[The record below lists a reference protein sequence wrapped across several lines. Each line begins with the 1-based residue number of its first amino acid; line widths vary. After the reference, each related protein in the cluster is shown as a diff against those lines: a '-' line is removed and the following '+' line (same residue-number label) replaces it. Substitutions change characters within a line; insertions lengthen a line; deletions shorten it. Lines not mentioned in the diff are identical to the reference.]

1 MYQIYYA
8 KSPDMDGFQE
18 TNQSHLLKTSHLAQ
32 QFGAASHRAEE
43 ACLCGLLH
51 DFGKYSK
58 RFQDVLKG
66 TASGVDHAVG
76 GAAFLYGLSRSKKN
90 KAAFYAAVEA
100 IYGHHDGLVS
110 FSQLKANLRDSF
122 SGPVTCHS
130 GKEAALSGK
139 EEYAEAIQAF
149 TRDFPDFT
157 LPSLPDV
164 SPEGSVETML
174 HTRLLFSCLVD
185 ADYSASA
192 GILER
197 DVHLLHP
204 EFLLK
209 HLEAYRQQIQAES
222 KSDPELNQLRT
233 QVYDRCGMAGEENL
247 PGIFTLTAPTGTGK
261 TLALLHFALRHCIR
275 YHKRRI
281 ILVLPFLTLTEQS
294 EDIYQ
299 NITPDI
305 LSDHSQS
312 KLDEAG
318 RELAARWD
326 APFIITTSVKFFE
339 SLFARR
345 PTDCRKLHSIAD
357 SVILFDEA
365 QSLPSHLTRATLQAV
380 QTLCKDYGCSM
391 VFSTATQPAF
401 EALPELNWHPTE
413 ILPDHLQLYQKLRRT
428 EVTWRLD
435 VPVPLSII
443 AEEMSQQESV
453 CAVVNLRRH
462 ARSLYELLKPLCED
476 DSVFYLT
483 TDLCP
488 AHRSEVIETIK
499 KRLKDKLP
507 CCVVSTQCIEA
518 GVDLDFAV
526 VYRALAPLEAIIQ
539 AAGRCNRNGSLPR
552 PGQVIIFEPEDGG
565 MLYPGDWYSKG
576 AAVLKNMLSNGAV
589 DIHDPRHISEYYT
602 RLFRHLEDNPALV
615 DGLKA
620 KDYAKVEG
628 AYRLIGKQGVQVIV
642 PYAGEKE
649 LYREISSRLRED
661 GITAE
666 LMRQAAPIT
675 VSTLD
680 EAMIKLHGEPLFFP
694 RRRHSV
700 EASGYYLL
708 LTGHENCY
716 TSDIGLQ
723 FQETKPEDY
732 LL

>member
-1 MYQIYYA
+1 MHLIYYA
-8 KSPDMDGFQE
+8 KSPNIDGFQE
-18 TNQSHLLKTSHLAQ
+18 TNQSHLLKTSYLAQ
-32 QFGAASHRAEE
+32 QFGAEIHRAEE
-43 ACLCGLLH
+43 AHLCGLLH
-51 DFGKYSK
+51 DFGKYSC
-58 RFQDVLKG
+58 RFQSVLKG

-76 GAAFLYGLSRSKKN
+76 GAAFLYGLSGN
-90 KAAFYAAVEA
+90 KSSFRAAVEA
-100 IYGHHDGLVS
+100 IYGHHDGLVP
-110 FSQLKANLRDSF
+110 FSQLEADLRGSL
-122 SGPVTCHS
+122 SGPFTCLS

-139 EEYAEAIQAF
+139 AEYTQAMQAF
-149 TRDFPDFT
+149 ARDFPDFT
-157 LPSLPDV
+157 LPSLPDT
-164 SPEGSVETML
+164 SLEGSVEVML

-197 DVHLLHP
+197 DTRPLHP

-209 HLEAYRQQIQAES
+209 RLEACRQQIQTAS
-222 KSDPELNQLRT
+222 KSDPELNRLRT
-233 QVYDRCGMAGEENL
+233 QVYDRCGIAGEACL

-294 EDIYQ
+294 EDTYR
-299 NITPDI
+299 NIIPEI

-312 KLDEAG
+312 KLDENG

-339 SLFARR
+339 SLFACH

-365 QSLPSHLTRATLQAV
+365 QSLPPQLTRATLQTIRA
-380 QTLCKDYGCSM
+380 LCSNYGCSM

-401 EALPELNWHPTE
+401 ETLPEFNWHPTE
-413 ILPDHLQLYQKLRRT
+413 ILPDHLHLYQKLRRV
-428 EVTWRLD
+428 EATWRLD
-435 VPVPLSII
+435 APIPLSDI
-443 AEEMSQQESV
+443 AEEMAQQESV

-462 ARSLYELLKPLCED
+462 ARSLYEFLKPLCEV

-488 AHRSEVIETIK
+488 AHRSKVIGAIK
-499 KRLKDKLP
+499 KRLKCRLP
-507 CCVVSTQCIEA
+507 CHVVSTQCIEA

-526 VYRALAPLEAIIQ
+526 VYRALAPLEAVIQ
-539 AAGRCNRNGSLPR
+539 AAGRCNRNGSLPQ
-552 PGQVIIFEPEDGG
+552 PGRVIIFEPEDSGK
-565 MLYPGDWYSKG
+565 LYPGDWYGKG
-576 AAVLKNMLSNGAV
+576 AAVLKNMLANGTV
-589 DIHDPRHISEYYT
+589 DLHDPRHISEYYT
-602 RLFRHLEDNPALV
+602 RLFRHLKDHPDLV
-615 DGLKA
+615 KGLKA
-620 KDYAKVEG
+620 KDYVQVEK
-628 AYRLIGKQGVQVIV
+628 AYRLIDKQGVQVIV
-642 PYAGEKE
+642 PYSDEEE
-649 LYREISSRLRED
+649 LYRKVSSQLRTE

-675 VSTLD
+675 VSTFD
-680 EAMIKLHGEPLFFP
+680 EVMLQLHGEPLFFHK
-694 RRRHSV
+694 RRHSV
-700 EASGYYLL
+700 EASGASGYYLL
-708 LTGHENCY
+708 LTGHENRY
-716 TSDIGLQ
+716 TSDMGLQ

>member
-32 QFGAASHRAEE
+32 QFGAEIHRADE
-43 ACLCGLLH
+43 ARLCGLLH
-51 DFGKYSK
+51 DFGKYSQ

-76 GAAFLYGLSRSKKN
+76 GATFLYGLSRN
-90 KAAFYAAVEA
+90 KAAFRAAIEA
-100 IYGHHDGLVS
+100 VYGHHDGLVS
-110 FSQLKANLRDSF
+110 FSQLEADLRDSVT
-122 SGPVTCHS
+122 GPVTCLS
-130 GKEAALSGK
+130 GKEASLSGK
-139 EEYAEAIQAF
+139 AEYTQATQAF
-149 TRDFPDFT
+149 ARDFPDFT
-157 LPSLPDV
+157 LPSLPDILL
-164 SPEGSVETML
+164 EGSVETML

-197 DVHLLHP
+197 DAHLLHP

-209 HLEAYRQQIQAES
+209 RLEAYRQQIQAES

-233 QVYDRCGMAGEENL
+233 QVYNRCGTAGEENP

-261 TLALLHFALRHCIR
+261 TLALLHFALRHCVR

-294 EDIYQ
+294 EDTYQ
-299 NITPDI
+299 NIIPKI

-339 SLFARR
+339 SLFARC

-365 QSLPSHLTRATLQAV
+365 QSLPSHLIRATLQAV

-401 EALPELNWHPTE
+401 KVLSELDWHPTE
-413 ILPDHLQLYQKLRRT
+413 ILPDYLQLYQKLRRT

-435 VPVPLSII
+435 APVPLSII

-453 CAVVNLRRH
+453 CVVVNLRRH
-462 ARSLYELLKPLCED
+462 ARSLYELLKPLCKE

-488 AHRSEVIETIK
+488 SHRSRTINTIK

-507 CCVVSTQCIEA
+507 CHVVATQCIEA
-518 GVDLDFAV
+518 GVDLDFTV

-539 AAGRCNRNGSLPR
+539 AAGRCNRNGSLPQ
-552 PGQVIIFEPEDGG
+552 PGQAIIFEPEDGG
-565 MLYPGDWYSKG
+565 TLYPGDWYSKG
-576 AAVLKNMLSNGAV
+576 AAVLKNMLANGTV

-615 DGLKA
+615 KGLKA
-620 KDYAKVEG
+620 KDYVQVEE
-628 AYRLIGKQGVQVIV
+628 AYRLIDKQGIQVIV
-642 PYAGEKE
+642 PYGGEEK
-649 LYREISSRLRED
+649 LYQQVSSQLRAD
-661 GITAE
+661 GVTAE

-675 VSTLD
+675 VSTFD
-680 EAMIKLHGEPLFFP
+680 EAMLKLHGEPLFFP

-708 LTGHENCY
+708 LTGHESCY
-716 TSDIGLQ
+716 TPDMGLQ

-732 LL
+732 MP

>member
-1 MYQIYYA
+1 MCQIYYA
-8 KSPDMDGFQE
+8 KSPDIDGFQE

-32 QFGAASHRAEE
+32 QFGAEIHRAEE
-43 ACLCGLLH
+43 ARLCGLLH
-51 DFGKYSK
+51 DFGKYSQ

-66 TASGVDHAVG
+66 IVSGVDHAVG
-76 GAAFLYGLSRSKKN
+76 GATFLYGLSRN
-90 KAAFYAAVEA
+90 KVAFRAAIEAV
-100 IYGHHDGLVS
+100 YGHHDGLVS
-110 FSQLKANLRDSF
+110 FSQLEADLRDSVTG
-122 SGPVTCHS
+122 SVTCLS
-130 GKEAALSGK
+130 GKEASLSGK
-139 EEYAEAIQAF
+139 AEYTQATQAF
-149 TRDFPDFT
+149 ARDFPDFT
-157 LPSLPDV
+157 LPSLPDILL
-164 SPEGSVETML
+164 EGSVETML

-197 DVHLLHP
+197 DAHLLHP

-209 HLEAYRQQIQAES
+209 RLEAYRQQIQAES

-233 QVYDRCGMAGEENL
+233 QVYNRCGTAGEENL
-247 PGIFTLTAPTGTGK
+247 SGIFTLTAPTGTGK

-294 EDIYQ
+294 EDVYQ
-299 NITPDI
+299 NIIPEI

-312 KLDEAG
+312 KLNEAG

-357 SVILFDEA
+357 SVILFDET
-365 QSLPSHLTRATLQAV
+365 QSLPSHLIRSTLQAV

-401 EALPELNWHPTE
+401 EVLPELNWHPTE
-413 ILPDHLQLYQKLRRT
+413 ILPDHPQLYQKLHRT
-428 EVTWRLD
+428 EVTWRLNE
-435 VPVPLSII
+435 PVPLFSI
-443 AEEMSQQESV
+443 AEEMAQQKSI
-453 CAVVNLRRH
+453 CTVVNLRRH
-462 ARSLYELLKPLCED
+462 ARSLYEVLKPLCEE
-476 DSVFYLT
+476 DSLFYLT

-488 AHRSEVIETIK
+488 AHRSMTVDTIK

-507 CCVVSTQCIEA
+507 CRVVSTQCIEA

-552 PGQVIIFEPEDGG
+552 PGQVVIFEPEDSGK
-565 MLYPGDWYSKG
+565 LYPGDWYSKG
-576 AAVLKNMLSNGAV
+576 AAVLKNMLANGAV

-615 DGLKA
+615 KGLKA
-620 KDYAKVEG
+620 KDYDQVEK

-649 LYREISSRLRED
+649 LYRRVSSQLRTD

-675 VSTLD
+675 VSTFD
-680 EAMIKLHGEPLFFP
+680 EAMLKLHGEPLFFS
-694 RRRHSV
+694 RRRPSE
-700 EASGYYLL
+700 EANGYYLL
-708 LTGHENCY
+708 LTGHESCY
-716 TSDIGLQ
+716 TPDMGLQ